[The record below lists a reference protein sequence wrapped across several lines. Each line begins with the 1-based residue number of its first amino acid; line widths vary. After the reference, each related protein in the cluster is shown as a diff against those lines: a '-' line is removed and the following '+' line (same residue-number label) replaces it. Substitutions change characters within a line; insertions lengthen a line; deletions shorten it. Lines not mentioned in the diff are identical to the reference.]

1 MPEDSMIE
9 MSPMPLVV
17 DEMEMV
23 DASIDSKMAPLA
35 DDEMGII
42 YPPTY
47 YVADWI
53 KAVLMC
59 VILAI
64 VFFVQF
70 HTTDVMF
77 KWFTTTPI

>member
-9 MSPMPLVV
+9 VSPMPLVV

-23 DASIDSKMAPLA
+23 DASIDSKMAPVA
-35 DDEMGII
+35 DEKMSII
-42 YPPTY
+42 YH